1 MSKKLIIH
9 DNRILCHIAG
19 MNEEIKEDFY
29 NLMNQKKKIVEVVD
43 LDKMSDKIIND
54 KYINRLS
61 G

>member
-29 NLMNQKKKIVEVVD
+29 NLMNQKKSF
-43 LDKMSDKIIND
+43 LFH
-54 KYINRLS
+54 LLFFL
-61 G
+61 